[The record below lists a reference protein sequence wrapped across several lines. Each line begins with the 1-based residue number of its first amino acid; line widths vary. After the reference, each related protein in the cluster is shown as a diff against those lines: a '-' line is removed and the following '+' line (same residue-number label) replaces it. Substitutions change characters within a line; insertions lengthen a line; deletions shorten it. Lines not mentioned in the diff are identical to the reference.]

1 MLRIIKKYKFILL
14 VSLILNIVILPFGLT
29 FTDETITLPGGLNE
43 VNSVIDFDTNN
54 SSSGSISS
62 IFIITPYRS
71 TKLELWW
78 ANNFDRKSS
87 SYKVSEYS
95 SYYTSKEKSIQGQ
108 IQYDSSINQ
117 SLIVSYSEANK
128 KGNNYF
134 LDITFNGAAINGYEK
149 DASIFEV
156 GDIITKVNGIDAK
169 TNETLFIKE
178 FNSIFNEKKDS
189 NEVVILR
196 NGENISKNL
205 NFLDMDTIT
214 SVYRSYTNNGKNS
227 YPQYTIKDI
236 NVGGPSGGLL
246 QTLSIYNDL
255 IDEDITYG
263 KKISGTGTI
272 NVDGTVGAI
281 GGIKQK
287 IYTADKNDVDIF
299 FCPESNY
306 DDALEAYNTLSKS
319 RQENMALVSVS
330 TFTNAI
336 DYLENV
342 VNK

>member
-14 VSLILNIVILPFGLT
+14 ISLILNLIILPFGLT

-43 VNSVIDFDTNN
+43 VNSVIDFETNN
-54 SSSGSISS
+54 TSSGSISS
-62 IFIITPYRS
+62 IFIITPFRS

-128 KGNNYF
+128 KGNNYI

-149 DASIFEV
+149 DTSIFSV
-156 GDIITKVNGIDAK
+156 GDLITEINGIDAK
-169 TNETLFIKE
+169 TDEALFIKE
-178 FNSIFNEKKDS
+178 FNSIFAEEKNSINLK
-189 NEVVILR
+189 IKR
-196 NGENISKNL
+196 NDKIITKSL
-205 NFLDMDTIT
+205 NFTDFNTMT
-214 SVYRSYTNNGKNS
+214 SVYRSYTNNGENS
-227 YPQYTIKDI
+227 YPKFKIKNI

-255 IDEDITYG
+255 TTEDITFG

-299 FCPESNY
+299 FCPEKNY
-306 DDALEAYNTLSKS
+306 EDALEAYNTLSKK
-319 RQENMALVSVS
+319 RQEKMVLVSVNS
-330 TFTNAI
+330 FTDAVS
-336 DYLENV
+336 YLENV
-342 VNK
+342 VSK